1 MRQKQN
7 LRPSDR
13 ENVEIAI
20 QQEVVDLYT
29 DWESGRDSSSI
40 MEQRAESSD
49 DESIVA
55 LIPLLRLNVARFDVY
70 TDRSRGFKVELL
82 TEMLEIGSAIRET
95 DARTTGILGGIRPQ
109 ILEQVRAVNLRRISV
124 GDWNAS
130 FITNVLKLPA
140 LEELSIDGITDMYQ
154 LFLQSVDLTF
164 PRISTLRLLFCDGLP
179 WAIKE
184 LLRKC
189 PSLTTLEITWAN
201 NWHGRSNAEATYL
214 YHDAEIRYTSV
225 QHLGAVLSE
234 CAPNL

>member
-95 DARTTGILGGIRPQ
+95 DARTT
-109 ILEQVRAVNLRRISV
+109 
-124 GDWNAS
+124 
-130 FITNVLKLPA
+130 
-140 LEELSIDGITDMYQ
+140 
-154 LFLQSVDLTF
+154 
-164 PRISTLRLLFCDGLP
+164 
-179 WAIKE
+179 
-184 LLRKC
+184 
-189 PSLTTLEITWAN
+189 
-201 NWHGRSNAEATYL
+201 
-214 YHDAEIRYTSV
+214 
-225 QHLGAVLSE
+225 
-234 CAPNL
+234 